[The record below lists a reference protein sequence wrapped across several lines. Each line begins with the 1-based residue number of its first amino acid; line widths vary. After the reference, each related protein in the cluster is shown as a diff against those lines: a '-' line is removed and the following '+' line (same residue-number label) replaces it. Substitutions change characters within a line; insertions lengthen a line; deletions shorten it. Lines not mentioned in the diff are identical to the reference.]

1 VPQETVTVEAGPQ
14 GVKGSVTGSQVL
26 PVLLAGLIGAWAW
39 YLFYNHEARADDK
52 TKAQVIATE
61 KLAAAIDK
69 QSKAIEQQER
79 TQRAMI
85 YVLALPQKEREKLNL
100 VRPEILYEMQ
110 RYGR

>member
-1 VPQETVTVEAGPQ
+1 MSEHEELNIEGPGGLKAGA
-14 GVKGSVTGSQVL
+14 KGSQTL
-26 PVLLAGLIGAWAW
+26 TFLLTCLLGAWVW
-39 YLFYNHEARADDK
+39 YLFYNHEARADEK
-52 TKAQVIATE
+52 SKAEIVATE
-61 KLAAAIDK
+61 KLVQAVEK

-79 TQRAMI
+79 TQRAVI